1 MLQALIDCL
10 VEGVCVI
17 NTETYEIEYIN
28 EVARH
33 ILGINEDD
41 RVGRCFGYFGNGES
55 PCASCNSQ
63 MLNRLK
69 GFKAEEY
76 YNSKDG
82 IRYKLN
88 TEDIQQGGKKYR
100 AVFFVEEKE
109 DKENIKISKVKNASI
124 SELDALKMPY
134 WEYDMQTHR
143 CTLSDELM
151 RITGLER
158 VSGMHPEEIR
168 DELFASRAE
177 ADKLRKL
184 YIRILNGE
192 DSAEEICQTNFNGY
206 RKWVNIMLAVS
217 KDETGKRTHAVG
229 IIKDIDAQKKIID
242 AFDMAITQNEFK
254 FMSYDL
260 ITGEFDTYEAG
271 GKLTVNVSDSNV
283 IDYGLNK
290 FHPDDRKMAF
300 GVIEKARNGV
310 KEQECILRRRHNEN
324 EIYKTFKIKITTGFD
339 TSGKAEKIYISRK
352 DITEEEKNRKL
363 YESQLNY
370 LENYRKKSL
379 CYVQVDIYKNKII
392 DIKSRYSRFRK
403 DSDSGSLDQYI
414 SALLTY
420 MPGESGEEFIKALSP
435 KKVQADYESGMTKF
449 DVEVPFELTDEKT
462 IIAHFTMDLLKN
474 PATNELEGY
483 IIVHDNTEDTLIQQ
497 IGRTITMMDYD
508 AMGVLDTKTGR
519 VKTIY
524 NQPKDETTFIAK
536 EELDYTENIAFFMP
550 FIPAK
555 NKDSVRRKVSLDYVL
570 KSVKNKGKYKVNITA
585 VTAFGTQRRIQM
597 SYIPI
602 NKFPNMLLM
611 GVRDVSE
618 IYAEEKKKRDIL
630 KKALA
635 EAKAGENAKIDFL
648 SRMSHDLR
656 TPLNGILGMAQIALD
671 ESNEA
676 EIQEYQR
683 KIISSGQMLL
693 SLVNDILD
701 ISQAEEKKFILH
713 PEVYSVREFLESIN
727 NIIGEQCKNKG
738 VIYTTDF
745 GQIADRAFMVD
756 RLRFGQIF
764 LNLLSNSCKYT
775 REGGKVDFMATV
787 LSEKDGI
794 TTVEFRV
801 KDTGIGMSEE
811 FLAHAF
817 DAFSQAHTSTI
828 DTRQG
833 SGLGLSIVKQL
844 VDLLKGNIDIK
855 SKKGHGTEV
864 TVILDLKECEDTA
877 VKKELTEKVKS
888 SDFTGRRALVVEDQP
903 LNAKILIKL
912 LSNKG
917 IYADFAEDG
926 RKAVDTYL
934 ESKEGYYDIIL
945 MDIRMP
951 VLDGIAATKEIRK
964 HKERMDYNLPIIATT
979 ANAFVEDKEKCIA
992 AGMNDH
998 LAKPIN
1004 SKELYKI
1011 LMEQLA

>member
-1 MLQALIDCL
+1 MITLKIRLFIRL
-10 VEGVCVI
+10 V
-17 NTETYEIEYIN
+17 
-28 EVARH
+28 
-33 ILGINEDD
+33 
-41 RVGRCFGYFGNGES
+41 
-55 PCASCNSQ
+55 
-63 MLNRLK
+63 
-69 GFKAEEY
+69 
-76 YNSKDG
+76 
-82 IRYKLN
+82 
-88 TEDIQQGGKKYR
+88 
-100 AVFFVEEKE
+100 
-109 DKENIKISKVKNASI
+109 
-124 SELDALKMPY
+124 
-134 WEYDMQTHR
+134 
-143 CTLSDELM
+143 
-151 RITGLER
+151 
-158 VSGMHPEEIR
+158 
-168 DELFASRAE
+168 
-177 ADKLRKL
+177 
-184 YIRILNGE
+184 
-192 DSAEEICQTNFNGY
+192 
-206 RKWVNIMLAVS
+206 
-217 KDETGKRTHAVG
+217 
-229 IIKDIDAQKKIID
+229 
-242 AFDMAITQNEFK
+242 
-254 FMSYDL
+254 
-260 ITGEFDTYEAG
+260 
-271 GKLTVNVSDSNV
+271 
-283 IDYGLNK
+283 
-290 FHPDDRKMAF
+290 
-300 GVIEKARNGV
+300 
-310 KEQECILRRRHNEN
+310 
-324 EIYKTFKIKITTGFD
+324 
-339 TSGKAEKIYISRK
+339 
-352 DITEEEKNRKL
+352 
-363 YESQLNY
+363 
-370 LENYRKKSL
+370 
-379 CYVQVDIYKNKII
+379 
-392 DIKSRYSRFRK
+392 
-403 DSDSGSLDQYI
+403 
-414 SALLTY
+414 
-420 MPGESGEEFIKALSP
+420 
-435 KKVQADYESGMTKF
+435 
-449 DVEVPFELTDEKT
+449 
-462 IIAHFTMDLLKN
+462 
-474 PATNELEGY
+474 
-483 IIVHDNTEDTLIQQ
+483 
-497 IGRTITMMDYD
+497 
-508 AMGVLDTKTGR
+508 
-519 VKTIY
+519 IY
-524 NQPKDETTFIAK
+524 NQPKEETTFIAK

-555 NKDSVRRKVSLDYVL
+555 NKESVRRKVSLDYVL
-570 KSVKNKGKYKVNITA
+570 KSVKSKGKYKVNITA
-585 VTAFGTQRRIQM
+585 VTTCGVQKRIQM

-727 NIIGEQCKNKG
+727 NIIGEQCRSKG
-738 VIYTTDF
+738 VIYTADF
-745 GQIADRAFMVD
+745 KQIADRAFMVD

-775 REGGKVDFMATV
+775 GEGGNVDFTATV

-794 TTVEFRV
+794 VTVEFKV

-817 DAFSQAHTSTI
+817 DAFSQANTSTI

-844 VDLLKGNIDIK
+844 VDLFKGKIDVT
-855 SKKGHGTEV
+855 SKKGYGTEV
-864 TVILDLKECEDTA
+864 KVILNLEECEDKTA
-877 VKKELTEKVKS
+877 KKELAEKAKS
-888 SDFTGRRALVVEDQP
+888 GDISGKRALVVEDQP

-912 LSNKG
+912 LTQKG
-917 IYADFAEDG
+917 IFTDFAEDG

-964 HKERMDYNLPIIATT
+964 HKERKDYNLPIIATT

-1004 SKELYKI
+1004 SKELYRI
-1011 LMEQLA
+1011 LVEQLI